1 MRGRKNR
8 PQRRRDDVVVV
19 ESVRGQSRFVGEP
32 VLVARV
38 QTHAAG
44 ARGGQRTRRGR
55 QRCSGAAASASAV
68 CHDGMK
74 ERPRSLGNVK

>member
-1 MRGRKNR
+1 MQLSDEGEKN
-8 PQRRRDDVVVV
+8 VVA

-44 ARGGQRTRRGR
+44 ARGQRTRCGR
-55 QRCSGAAASASAV
+55 QRGSGAAASASAV
-68 CHDGMK
+68 CHDGIK
-74 ERPRSLGNVK
+74 ERPRSLM